1 MDASTLAGPRLPSVL
16 AGTRSTLRKRS
27 AASRHPDDLAVTT
40 AAQSLF
46 PPPARKRVSFVD
58 QVRVETIPSFLTEQQ
73 RTTHTTPSS
82 YSTTARESWNR
93 HAVAS
98 QRSRAGASSATSLA
112 LTHHPHKFP
121 LPHSLP
127 DELEARKWVL
137 GLGIELQSW
146 GAWTSFKWCL
156 LASVLSV
163 FVYGMVGLVL
173 GMMLWLHGKF
183 TT

>member
-27 AASRHPDDLAVTT
+27 AASRHPDGLAATT

-58 QVRVETIPSFLTEQQ
+58 QVRVDTIPSFSTVSQ
-73 RTTHTTPSS
+73 RTHTITSS

-121 LPHSLP
+121 LPHTLP
-127 DELEARKWVL
+127 DELETRKWVL
-137 GLGIELQSW
+137 GFGIELQSW
-146 GAWTSFKWCL
+146 GAWTSFKWYL

-163 FVYGMVGLVL
+163 LVYGMVGLIL
-173 GMMLWLHGKF
+173 GLMLWLHGKF
-183 TT
+183 IT